1 MEKHATAR
9 GFCLCHLICVWYQT
23 GRIGLYLGFYNV
35 GYAEQLRRFICDE
48 QLYVHLMAV
57 VNLLASWLYL
67 CYSQRWTFDQF
78 VMLLYV
84 PLYVYFLILRQHLT
98 NLLNECAGIH
108 RSMQTNLGSRL
119 CVKIYKECVY
129 TLLLIVMFI
138 LLIICQIRI
147 YSVYQAVFISGVG
160 FIYHLEL
167 LFFGN
172 YLIWLGCIY
181 RALNEFLSREMRS
194 DRLHILKGVLRQ
206 QTIIW
211 RAHRNVSRYF
221 ALHVL
226 SFMIKPVI
234 QMRILLQ
241 RSGHHLNIQLIHL
254 TLHLLLVALFL
265 IIAYNLQNQHR
276 KFQRSYLRLADNPD
290 YFVLKSWR
298 LLQHRTLPQ
307 AFGVTFMR
315 RREKV
320 KYKQDVVTMMVSLFI
335 DFLYIFL
342 REILLQQFSNN
353 FPVVQLIRTPL
364 VLATFGFKNMEFRLA
379 LSLLRICLK
388 THIRELLLLLSLRLI
403 FRKNLIME
411 DYEYDSQDNFNGNMT
426 QTISQLYRFYFYDEF
441 E

>member
-1 MEKHATAR
+1 MDKHATAR

-67 CYSQRWTFDQF
+67 CFSQRWIFDQF
-78 VMLLYV
+78 VIMLYV
-84 PLYVYFLILRQHLT
+84 PLYVYFLILRKHLT

-108 RSMQTNLGSRL
+108 KSMQTNLGSRL
-119 CVKIYKECVY
+119 CVKIHKECVY

-138 LLIICQIRI
+138 LLIIWQLRI

-172 YLIWLGCIY
+172 YLIWLGCSY
-181 RALNEFLSREMRS
+181 RALNEFLSQDMRS
-194 DRLHILKGVLRQ
+194 DRLYILKGVLRQ

-211 RAHRNVSRYF
+211 RNHRNVSRYF

-226 SFMIKPVI
+226 SFMIKPGI
-234 QMRILLQ
+234 QMLMILKS
-241 RSGHHLNIQLIHL
+241 SGQHLNVQLIHL

-265 IIAYNLQNQHR
+265 IIAYNLQHQHR
-276 KFQRSYLRLADNPD
+276 KFQRSYLRLADDPD

-298 LLQHRTLPQ
+298 LLKHRTLPQ

-320 KYKQDVVTMMVSLFI
+320 KYKQDVVTMM
-335 DFLYIFL
+335 
-342 REILLQQFSNN
+342 FSND
-353 FPVVQLIRTPL
+353 FPVQQLTKSPL
-364 VLATFGFKNMEFRLA
+364 VLATFGIKNMEFRLT
-379 LSLLRICLK
+379 LTMIRMCLK
-388 THIRELLLLLSLRLI
+388 THIRELLLMLSLRLL
-403 FRKNLIME
+403 FHKTLIIE
-411 DYEYDSQDNFNGNMT
+411 DYEYDSQDNFNGNVT

>member
-48 QLYVHLMAV
+48 QLYVHIMAV

-67 CYSQRWTFDQF
+67 CFSQRWIFDQF
-78 VMLLYV
+78 VMMLYV
-84 PLYVYFLILRQHLT
+84 PLYVYFLILRKHLT
-98 NLLNECAGIH
+98 NLLNECAGIQK
-108 RSMQTNLGSRL
+108 SMQIILGSRL
-119 CVKIYKECVY
+119 CVKIHKECVY
-129 TLLLIVMFI
+129 TLMLIVMFI
-138 LLIICQIRI
+138 LLIIWQIRI

-181 RALNEFLSREMRS
+181 RALNEFLRQDMRS
-194 DRLHILKGVLRQ
+194 DRLYILQGVLKQ
-206 QTIIW
+206 QTILW
-211 RAHRNVSRYF
+211 RVHRNVSRYF

-226 SFMIKPVI
+226 SFMIKPGI
-234 QMRILLQ
+234 QVLMILKS
-241 RSGHHLNIQLIHL
+241 SGQHLNVQMIHI

-265 IIAYNLQNQHR
+265 VIAYNLQNQHR
-276 KFQRSYLRLADNPD
+276 KFQGSYLRLADDPN

-315 RREKV
+315 RRKKD
-320 KYKQDVVTMMVSLFI
+320 KYKKDVVSLM
-335 DFLYIFL
+335 
-342 REILLQQFSNN
+342 FSNN
-353 FPVVQLIRTPL
+353 FPALQLIKTPL
-364 VLATFGFKNMEFRLA
+364 VFATFGLKNMEFRLT
-379 LSLLRICLK
+379 LTMLRICLQ
-388 THIRELLLLLSLRLI
+388 THIRELLLLLSLRLL
-403 FRKNLIME
+403 FHKNLTID
-411 DYEYDSQDNFNGNMT
+411 DYDYDSQDNFNGNVT

>member
-35 GYAEQLRRFICDE
+35 GYAEQFRRFICDE
-48 QLYVHLMAV
+48 QLYVHIMAV

-67 CYSQRWTFDQF
+67 CFSQRWIFDQF

-84 PLYVYFLILRQHLT
+84 PLYVYFLILRKHLT
-98 NLLNECAGIH
+98 NLLNECAGVH
-108 RSMQTNLGSRL
+108 RSMQIILGSRL
-119 CVKIYKECVY
+119 CVKIHKECVY

-138 LLIICQIRI
+138 LLIIWQIRI

-181 RALNEFLSREMRS
+181 RALNEFLSQDMRS
-194 DRLHILKGVLRQ
+194 DRLYILKGVLRQ

-211 RAHRNVSRYF
+211 RVHRNVSRYF

-226 SFMIKPVI
+226 SFMLKPGI
-234 QMRILLQ
+234 QVLMILKS
-241 RSGHHLNIQLIHL
+241 SGQNLNVQLIYL

-265 IIAYNLQNQHR
+265 VIAYNLQHQHR
-276 KFQRSYLRLADNPD
+276 KFKRSYLKLEDNPE

-315 RREKV
+315 RREKL
-320 KYKQDVVTMMVSLFI
+320 KYKQDVVTMM
-335 DFLYIFL
+335 
-342 REILLQQFSNN
+342 FSNN
-353 FPVVQLIRTPL
+353 FPVLQLTKTPL
-364 VLATFGFKNMEFRLA
+364 VLATFGLKNMEFRLT
-379 LSLLRICLK
+379 LNMLRICLK
-388 THIRELLLLLSLRLI
+388 THIRELLLLLSLRLL
-403 FRKNLIME
+403 FHKNLFIE
-411 DYEYDSQDNFNGNMT
+411 DYQYDSQDNFNGNVT